1 MVSLKNQKSY
11 ARRKVVRSHGHNAI
25 SLDSVFFPLFPSF
38 PFYQGILSVRV
49 KSQTQKICE
58 NLSKLKGEK
67 ALPSGIC
74 YLVTQSTMYI
84 MGKQE
89 RTFQF

>member
-1 MVSLKNQKSY
+1 MQDVRLLGVTDTMQFLWILFFSPLPQLSFLPRDTQCKS
-11 ARRKVVRSHGHNAI
+11 KI
-25 SLDSVFFPLFPSF
+25 SE
-38 PFYQGILSVRV
+38 
-49 KSQTQKICE
+49 TQKICE